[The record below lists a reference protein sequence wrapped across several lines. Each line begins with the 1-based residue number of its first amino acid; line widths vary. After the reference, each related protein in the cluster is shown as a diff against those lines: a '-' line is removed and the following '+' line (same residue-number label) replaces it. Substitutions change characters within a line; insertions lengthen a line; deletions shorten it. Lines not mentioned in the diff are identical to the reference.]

1 MRAKKGP
8 EKRMGPQQ
16 GKLEGDREN
25 RSNKREKL
33 LFSTFPYKIEIEF
46 SSVLLSAGI

>member
-1 MRAKKGP
+1 MNTKKGP
-8 EKRMGPQQ
+8 EKRTGPQQ
-16 GKLEGDREN
+16 GKLEGDREK

-46 SSVLLSAGI
+46 SSALLSAGI